1 MCNES
6 LLELCSQYNSVMSDP
21 KNALSK
27 ANAVAI
33 MVFLYEQGGSSK
45 ATYIQSGLSMNYN
58 SVKNCC
64 SSLVKENLMTE
75 TEHMGK
81 SRYILYELTPL
92 GLDVAADL
100 KRANDRILGIPPES
114 STNCGSSEEKMD
126 SVTEE

>member
-1 MCNES
+1 MCNDS
-6 LLELCSQYNSVMSDP
+6 LLELFSQYNTIMPDP

-33 MVFLYEQGGSSK
+33 MVFLYEKGGSSK
-45 ATYIQSGLSMNYN
+45 ATYIQSGLSMNYS
-58 SVKNCC
+58 SVKSCC
-64 SSLVKENLMTE
+64 SSLVREGLMTE
-75 TEHMGK
+75 TEHAGK

-100 KRANDRILGIPPES
+100 KRANDRILGNTPEP
-114 STNCGSSEEKMD
+114 STNCGSSEKKMD